1 MKSKSIIGA
10 ALAAMVTLGVTT
22 SCQDMFDIESSRVIV
37 EKNHNLDSSADSA
50 YSTLGVLQAMRQVAD
65 RYIIL
70 GEVRGDL
77 LEINEYSKTSIR
89 NLAEFN
95 FEDENE
101 YLNVRDYYAIINNC
115 NYVLEKMDTTLTH
128 NNERVMIDEYA
139 ALIGIRAW
147 TYLQLAINYGEVP
160 FYLTPIT
167 SVAEAEKEY
176 PMYGIKEIAAEL
188 IPDLEA
194 YKDYD
199 LPALNSD
206 ASTNPHVYPPLQLVL
221 GDYYL
226 WSGDYANACAVYLDY
241 MTTHPDFDNSQ
252 YDNAKGFMSLNG
264 GRVTSRQQGSMVA
277 IGSNSTWISYM
288 ENNVTENLAYIT
300 LETSSAEGTVSG
312 LGSLFTS
319 TDMTHSLNPS
329 TYLSEL
335 AGKQA
340 YIEAEYDEDR
350 NIDGFKVN
358 GLAGDV
364 RNKYYLAT
372 PSFMEDRENQL
383 YDKFIEIS
391 GSTTYVRR
399 INIYRRAI
407 VYLRAAEALNSC
419 AQEHS
424 NDSIIELTPSI
435 KVSPKECAVMAF
447 NLMKDAYKVFF
458 PNGHQDEKELRE
470 KFIGVHA
477 RGCGDV
483 RVDDTYFVLKPTV
496 VAKRLGKL
504 EQNSVLTDSAVVA
517 DRLLSFNDTIE
528 YIDELIIDELALESA
543 VEGNR
548 FGDLIRFA
556 KRREAWGDVNYRDFL
571 ANRVASRK
579 GAEAFDDELYQKL
592 ANNENLWYLP
602 LK

>member
-1 MKSKSIIGA
+1 MIKTMKSKSIIGA

-264 GRVTSRQQGSMVA
+264 GRVISSQRGSMVA
-277 IGSNSTWISYM
+277 IGSNSTWIDYM
-288 ENNVTENLAYIT
+288 EDNVTENLAYIT

-319 TDMTHSLNPS
+319 ADMTHSLNPS

-340 YIEAEYDEDR
+340 YIDAEYDEDG
-350 NIDGFKVN
+350 NVNGYKVN

-383 YDKFIEIS
+383 YDKFIFNNS
-391 GSTTYVRR
+391 NGTTNVTR

-407 VYLRAAEALNSC
+407 VYLRAAEALNAL
-419 AQEHS
+419 AQQVQADTITS
-424 NDSIIELTPSI
+424 RSYALN
-435 KVSPKECAVMAF
+435 AF
-447 NLMKDAYKVFF
+447 YLLKDAYKVFF

-483 RVDDTYFVLKPTV
+483 RVDDQYFVLKPAV